1 MSKDSRRSFL
11 KNTAFLAVGA
21 GLGPTTKLIDD
32 STKVEDLS
40 CEPTTLDYYGQG
52 PFYTSGPPILGDDN
66 NLAATNEQGERI
78 IITGRVRN
86 LDCSQFLPDT
96 IIDIWHAD
104 DAGTYDNDGYNL
116 RGITKSNAQG
126 FYTFETIKPGKYLNG
141 SKYRPSHIHFKITPP
156 DFPELITQLYFQG
169 DTSIPEDA
177 AASLDSG
184 TFDASSRI
192 IALNTN
198 ANGVLEGNWDIVVD
212 GLGVVGT
219 NDIHTDKGIL
229 YSVQPNP
236 FVDSVDIH
244 YSIYSRANVGLLVF
258 DNKGQQVAT
267 LESQSMPAGKY
278 HSTWQPDAA
287 TPAGYYYVILKVND
301 LQIHYLKVLKQ

>member
-66 NLAATNEQGERI
+66 NLAATNEPGERI

-156 DFPELITQLYFQG
+156 GFPELITQLYFQG

-192 IALNTN
+192 IALSTN

-236 FVDSVDIH
+236 FVDSVNIH
-244 YSIYSRANVGLLVF
+244 YSIYNRANVGLLVF

-287 TPAGYYYVILKVND
+287 NPAGYYYVILKVND